1 MKKILITGGA
11 GFVGSNLAILFK
23 QYFPSVTVTALDNLK
38 RRGSEL
44 SLSRLKAAG
53 VNFVHGDVRSKED
66 FEDAGDFDLLVDCA
80 AEPSVLAGTTGSP
93 SYVIDTNLTGTLNC
107 LEACRKNQASILF
120 LSTSRIYPIAP
131 LSKLEL
137 EESETRFTLKA
148 EQPLAGA
155 SEHGIAEDFPLVG
168 ARSLYGSSK
177 LASEL
182 FVTEY
187 LESYGLKGVI
197 NRCGVLTGPWQMGKV
212 DQGVIA
218 LWIAKHLY
226 EGQLSYIGYNGT
238 GKQVRDMLHVA
249 DLFDLMVLQL
259 KNMDSCCGEIFNVG
273 GGTKVSLSLRELTA
287 QCERSTGKRIAIKQ
301 VKENRPN
308 DIPLY
313 ISDCRK
319 VEEALGWKPKRSVED
334 IVDEMTKWIVDNKEI
349 LAPVLA

>member
-1 MKKILITGGA
+1 M
-11 GFVGSNLAILFK
+11 GSNLAILFK
-23 QYFPSVTVTALDNLK
+23 RQFPSISVTALDNLK

-44 SLSRLKAAG
+44 SLGRLRAAG
-53 VNFVHGDVRSKED
+53 VNFVHGDVRLKTD
-66 FEDAGDFDLLVDCA
+66 FEDAGEFDLLVDCA
-80 AEPSVLAGTTGSP
+80 AEPSVLAGTAGDP

-107 LEACRKNQASILF
+107 LEACRKNDASIVF
-120 LSTSRIYPIAP
+120 LSTSRIYPMAT
-131 LSKLEL
+131 LSKLAL
-137 EESETRFTLKA
+137 GESETRFTLEA
-148 EQPLAGA
+148 EQSVAGV

-187 LESYGLKGVI
+187 LESYGLQGVI

-226 EGQLSYIGYNGT
+226 DGPLSYIGYNGS
-238 GKQVRDMLHVA
+238 GKQVRDILHVA
-249 DLFDLMVLQL
+249 DLFDLLFLQL
-259 KNMDSCCGEIFNVG
+259 KNLKSCSGEVFNVG
-273 GGTKVSLSLRELTA
+273 GGVAVSLSLRELTA
-287 QCERSTGKRIAIKQ
+287 QCERATGKRIAIKQ
-301 VKENRPN
+301 VRENRPN

-313 ISDCRK
+313 VSDCRK
-319 VEEALGWKPKRSVED
+319 VEKVFGWKPKRSVGD

>member
-1 MKKILITGGA
+1 MKKIVITGGA

-23 QYFPSVTVTALDNLK
+23 QRFPSATVTSLDNLK

-53 VNFVHGDVRSKED
+53 VNFIHGDVRERSD
-66 FEDAGDFDLLVDCA
+66 FEELGDFELLIDCA

-93 SYVIDTNLTGTLNC
+93 SYVIDTNLLGTLNC
-107 LEACRKNQASILF
+107 LEACRRNGASIMF

-131 LSKLEL
+131 LSQLEL
-137 EESETRFTLKA
+137 EEAETRFQL
-148 EQPLAGA
+148 GA
-155 SEHGIAEDFPLVG
+155 QQLVPGVSEHGISETFPLTG

-187 LESYGLKGVI
+187 LESYGVRGVI

-226 EGQLSYIGYNGT
+226 QGELAYIGYNGT
-238 GKQVRDMLHVA
+238 GKQVRDILHVE
-249 DLFDLMVLQL
+249 DLFDLMLLQL
-259 KNMDSCCGEIFNVG
+259 KGLESCSGEIYNVG
-273 GGTKVSLSLRELTA
+273 GGNEVSVSLCELTA
-287 QCERSTGKRIAIKQ
+287 QCQRATGKTISLRR

-313 ISDCRK
+313 VSDCRK
-319 VEEALGWKPKRSVED
+319 VQQAFGWKPQRSVEA
-334 IVDEMTKWIVDNKEI
+334 IVDEMARWIVDNREL

>member
-1 MKKILITGGA
+1 
-11 GFVGSNLAILFK
+11 
-23 QYFPSVTVTALDNLK
+23 
-38 RRGSEL
+38 
-44 SLSRLKAAG
+44 
-53 VNFVHGDVRSKED
+53 
-66 FEDAGDFDLLVDCA
+66 
-80 AEPSVLAGTTGSP
+80 
-93 SYVIDTNLTGTLNC
+93 
-107 LEACRKNQASILF
+107 
-120 LSTSRIYPIAP
+120 
-131 LSKLEL
+131 
-137 EESETRFTLKA
+137 
-148 EQPLAGA
+148 
-155 SEHGIAEDFPLVG
+155 
-168 ARSLYGSSK
+168 LYGSSK

-259 KNMDSCCGEIFNVG
+259 QNMDSCCGEIFNVG
-273 GGTKVSLSLRELTA
+273 GGTEVSLSLRELTA
-287 QCERSTGKRIAIKQ
+287 QCERSTGKRITIKQ
-301 VKENRPN
+301 VTENRPN

-319 VEEALGWKPKRSVED
+319 VEKALGWKPKRSVEN

-349 LAPVLA
+349 RAPVLG